1 MKLNYISTM
10 FGTGITI
17 PTPGQLMIEFWHA
30 VEWFVYGAVV
40 GYFAH
45 PIWHL
50 LTRIVEE
57 AKIAKTEWRNPK

>member
-1 MKLNYISTM
+1 MGSTY
-10 FGTGITI
+10 
-17 PTPGQLMIEFWHA
+17 MIEFWHA
-30 VEWFVYGAVV
+30 VEWFVYGTIV

-45 PIWHL
+45 PIWQL

>member
-1 MKLNYISTM
+1 MGSTFM
-10 FGTGITI
+10 
-17 PTPGQLMIEFWHA
+17 MEFWHA

-45 PIWHL
+45 PVWHL